1 MWIAEIFI
9 VGLVVGYMKDQLN
22 FLKEEK
28 EQEVDFL
35 SERVADITDINDS
48 NLRVKEGL
56 ITQVV
61 NYDYSLGTVYD
72 MIEQLEADHPAK
84 ILFHAI
90 LLIRNVTN
98 CQDVSFY
105 RINEEKYARLF
116 GYTSK
121 KAASMGY
128 TVYLPDKEPL
138 YEAFTKQEVY
148 FNRNMDAEYPMMAYC
163 IHEGERMDM
172 MILLWSIPFE
182 RMTIDESNRLIV
194 LGKLIQKSVK
204 RSEMYLDFLKNE
216 RYQADS
222 PALKKE
228 AFEELVAT
236 YHEAGEKNLT
246 EYILLQVVSAES
258 GIERAGQIISETL
271 RPTDYIGYRN
281 DGNLCILLTSTDR
294 KGCGFVQKNLEQK
307 GIRTIVREE
316 IGL

>member
-1 MWIAEIFI
+1 M
-9 VGLVVGYMKDQLN
+9 D
-22 FLKEEK
+22 
-28 EQEVDFL
+28 
-35 SERVADITDINDS
+35 
-48 NLRVKEGL
+48 
-56 ITQVV
+56 
-61 NYDYSLGTVYD
+61 
-72 MIEQLEADHPAK
+72 
-84 ILFHAI
+84 
-90 LLIRNVTN
+90 
-98 CQDVSFY
+98 FY

-128 TVYLPDKEPL
+128 TVYLPDREPL
-138 YEAFTKQEVY
+138 LEAFTKQEVY
-148 FNRNMDAEYPMMAYC
+148 LNRNMEPEYPMMAYC
-163 IHEGERMDM
+163 IYEGEEMDM

-204 RSEMYLDFLKNE
+204 RSETYLDFLKNE

-307 GIRTIVREE
+307 GIRTMVREE